1 MSNINATMV
10 KELREKTGAGIMESG
25 RLVADRPL
33 AAGYPQRLGHGGV
46 FLLVGRIDMGVA
58 IDDHGVLLWRRA
70 AHRAPTSSGF
80 RVPC

>member
-58 IDDHGVLLWRRA
+58 IDDPHQDLAR
-70 AHRAPTSSGF
+70 SSGTGPES
-80 RVPC
+80 VTP